1 MKVRI
6 FYFLF
11 SELRTLLADCETNRL
26 APDETPLI
34 VFGFGTLSRGRV
46 FAPGPV
52 TKALPRIP
60 NNPEDT
66 SGHLDNAPLA
76 RRMATRGSYAGVTP
90 QVLAATLA
98 ELAEL
103 RAMVM
108 QLMEKET
115 RCAQGE
121 GGARGSTR
129 PPERALAAT
138 GTMGTP
144 TQAP

>member
-1 MKVRI
+1 M
-6 FYFLF
+6 
-11 SELRTLLADCETNRL
+11 
-26 APDETPLI
+26 
-34 VFGFGTLSRGRV
+34 

-76 RRMATRGSYAGVTP
+76 RRNGYASYAGVTP

-138 GTMGTP
+138 GTMWGP
-144 TQAP
+144 QRKPRDP